1 MQCTAL
7 TSELD
12 DVIIMLSLC
21 CINRRSRPA
30 DFPLLTHTPTR
41 FGHQLFNESKLTKCY
56 FRVDLQHRCA
66 IQPHPNTER
75 APEHDP
81 SGNTPP
87 PQRQCDPNGAESLC
101 LRPREYSAFS
111 DERSTTRTSRMHRAH
126 CAIQTVAQK
135 SLTLDLRTVLA
146 LSRPDTVALKSLFR
160 LRSAC
165 LICGTRRR
173 TPSTQRSGVNHR
185 PQAPRASSRRH
196 SLSM

>member
-1 MQCTAL
+1 MQYTAL

-111 DERSTTRTSRMHRAH
+111 DERSTTRASRMHRAH

-160 LRSAC
+160 LR
-165 LICGTRRR
+165 
-173 TPSTQRSGVNHR
+173 
-185 PQAPRASSRRH
+185 
-196 SLSM
+196 